1 MEFFSSSSSL
11 LTGDSISLSS
21 SFQLSK
27 WTNQS
32 PLTSLFFLLA
42 RSPRALS
49 FLVSV
54 ASSFS
59 FASSSSS
66 FFHYSSS
73 RLSYAPI
80 HPRRIFSSSS
90 LSPLLFSMSPTS
102 QKKLERTQT
111 RWMNAPSES
120 VNRKAEE

>member
-59 FASSSSS
+59 FASSSS